1 MDRQR
6 GIAVVGGWEVA
17 GFTGPTLQGSE
28 NSISEQVCQI
38 CRGQMLAEQGVS
50 HWVILFIH
58 STNTGIGKIK
68 LNQGQPGRVRDGSG
82 RFGPWSRD

>member
-1 MDRQR
+1 M
-6 GIAVVGGWEVA
+6 VGGWEVA

-50 HWVILFIH
+50 HWVILFIQQTLELVRSS
-58 STNTGIGKIK
+58 ST
-68 LNQGQPGRVRDGSG
+68 RDSLGG
-82 RFGPWSRD
+82 